1 MNSQYRYDWT
11 VLLQIFVLIELN
23 GYRGKEA
30 VKGNVSITVTN
41 RGEIQSS
48 TVYVKNYF
56 PFATTF
62 TLCLD
67 CKTVRIF
74 AYSVHASSQTKGLER
89 GWKQRARLEER
100 RGCEARAL
108 RARKTLT
115 PHFTDFVTDFEK
127 KNHCFAVYLMS
138 CSKSNTT
145 FLVSLLLCSIKGKQ
159 LYEHL

>member
-11 VLLQIFVLIELN
+11 VVLQIFVLIELN
-23 GYRGKEA
+23 GYKGKEA

-74 AYSVHASSQTKGLER
+74 AYSSTREQSNKRSRTRLKTESETR
-89 GWKQRARLEER
+89 GETGGVRLARFARARLLR
-100 RGCEARAL
+100 HAL
-108 RARKTLT
+108 
-115 PHFTDFVTDFEK
+115 PI
-127 KNHCFAVYLMS
+127 
-138 CSKSNTT
+138 
-145 FLVSLLLCSIKGKQ
+145 SLLILRKKPLFFSLSYVLQ
-159 LYEHL
+159 